1 MSHFVNKDNT
11 KNEKNIFEI
20 STKKGDEKKY
30 VSCNIYFT
38 FDFDILHR
46 L

>member
-1 MSHFVNKDNT
+1 MKENNA

-20 STKKGDEKKY
+20 STEKRNEKKNI
-30 VSCNIYFT
+30 SCNVYFT